1 MAMPQNQLQ
10 VVEQQQRQP
19 SQPYI
24 AQVAVTPEQAL
35 QAYRALKE
43 ITAKVLQKGTD
54 YDVIPGTPKPSLL
67 KPGAENLLR
76 FHGLGHR
83 VQKTNAIEDWEKG
96 FFHYEFKVTVH
107 KTFDDGR
114 EFVLS
119 ECYGSAN
126 TKEKRYRN
134 QDPYMLVNTVQ
145 KMAIKRALVG
155 AALQATGASG
165 LFTQDI
171 EDMDIVDSQDARPSG
186 QSRNQSNGNG
196 RKASQKQANFIMKLA
211 QDKGVDDGL
220 LAKMLEKGF
229 GVQYASDLSSTD
241 ASKVIKLL
249 QERTLEQIKDFA
261 GVVDVE
267 EEQEEQK
274 EDISSLF
281 DGVEE
286 FSDEEAPF

>member
-1 MAMPQNQLQ
+1 MAMPQTQLQ
-10 VVEQQQRQP
+10 PVEQQRPAQ
-19 SQPYI
+19 SYI

-35 QAYRALKE
+35 KAYQALKE
-43 ITAKVLQKGTD
+43 ITQKVLQKGVD

-67 KPGAENLLR
+67 KSGAENLLR
-76 FHGLGHR
+76 FYGLGHR
-83 VQKTNAIEDWEKG
+83 VVKTNAIEDWERG

-134 QDPYMLVNTVQ
+134 QDPFMLVNTVQ

-171 EDMDIVDSQDARPSG
+171 EDLEMTPESSQPQKPQKQQRAAGSK
-186 QSRNQSNGNG
+186 QTSGNG
-196 RKASQKQANFIMKLA
+196 QATEQQLKAIFAIAKN
-211 QDKGVDDGL
+211 KGLSDEEVVAMIGGL
-220 LAKMLEKGF
+220 F
-229 GVQYASDLSSTD
+229 NVQNTSDLSKQQ
-241 ASKVIKLL
+241 ASQLIAEL
-249 QERTLEQIKDFA
+249 QQQTEDQLKMLVQQYMDTNEQGEIA
-261 GVVDVE
+261 
-267 EEQEEQK
+267 
-274 EDISSLF
+274 INY
-281 DGVEE
+281 
-286 FSDEEAPF
+286 DEIE

>member
-1 MAMPQNQLQ
+1 MAMPQTQLQ
-10 VVEQQQRQP
+10 PVEQQRP
-19 SQPYI
+19 AQPYI

-35 QAYRALKE
+35 QAYRSLKE
-43 ITAKVLQKGTD
+43 ITAKVLQKGVD

-67 KPGAENLLR
+67 KSGAENLLR
-76 FHGLGHR
+76 FYGLGHR
-83 VQKTNAIEDWEKG
+83 VVKTNAIEDWERG

-134 QDPYMLVNTVQ
+134 QDPFMLVNTVQ

-171 EDMDIVDSQDARPSG
+171 EDLEMSPEPTQTEHPKPQRQQRTTS
-186 QSRNQSNGNG
+186 SKHTSGNG
-196 RKASQKQANFIMKLA
+196 QATEQQLKAIFAIGRN
-211 QDKGVDDGL
+211 KGLSEEEVWSLIGHL
-220 LAKMLEKGF
+220 F
-229 GVQYASDLSSTD
+229 GVQDAKDLTKQQASQLIEELQQQSAEQLKT
-241 ASKVIKLL
+241 LL
-249 QERTLEQIKDFA
+249 QQSVGVNEQSEFEAIY
-261 GVVDVE
+261 E
-267 EEQEEQK
+267 EIE
-274 EDISSLF
+274 
-281 DGVEE
+281 
-286 FSDEEAPF
+286 

>member
-1 MAMPQNQLQ
+1 MAMPQTQLQ
-10 VVEQQQRQP
+10 PVEQQRP
-19 SQPYI
+19 AQPYI

-67 KPGAENLLR
+67 KSGAENLLR
-76 FHGLGHR
+76 FYGLGHL
-83 VQKTNAIEDWEKG
+83 VVKTNAIEDWERG

-134 QDPYMLVNTVQ
+134 QDPFMLVNTVQ

-171 EDMDIVDSQDARPSG
+171 EDLDFVDTHEPAHRQQSQKQQR
-186 QSRNQSNGNG
+186 NGNG
-196 RKASQKQANFIMKLA
+196 RQTNGNGQATEQQVKAIYAIAKNKGLADEEISALVNGLYNVPTPKELTRQQASQLIESLQQQADDELKMLA
-211 QDKGVDDGL
+211 Q
-220 LAKMLEKGF
+220 
-229 GVQYASDLSSTD
+229 QYMGMD
-241 ASKVIKLL
+241 
-249 QERTLEQIKDFA
+249 
-261 GVVDVE
+261 
-267 EEQEEQK
+267 EQESFE
-274 EDISSLF
+274 EIF
-281 DGVEE
+281 DEVK
-286 FSDEEAPF
+286 

>member
-1 MAMPQNQLQ
+1 MAMPQTQLQ
-10 VVEQQQRQP
+10 PIEQQRPAQ
-19 SQPYI
+19 SYI

-35 QAYRALKE
+35 KAYQALKE
-43 ITAKVLQKGTD
+43 ITAKVLQKGVD

-67 KPGAENLLR
+67 KSGAENLLR
-76 FHGLGHR
+76 FYSLGHR
-83 VQKTNAIEDWEKG
+83 VVKTNAIEDWERG

-134 QDPYMLVNTVQ
+134 QDPFMLVNTVQ

-171 EDMDIVDSQDARPSG
+171 EDLEMSPEPTQTEHPKPQRQQRTTSSK
-186 QSRNQSNGNG
+186 QTSGNG
-196 RKASQKQANFIMKLA
+196 QATEQQVKAIYAIAKNKGLSNEEINALVSGLYNVQTTKELAKQQASQLIEELQQQTEDQLKTLA
-211 QDKGVDDGL
+211 Q
-220 LAKMLEKGF
+220 
-229 GVQYASDLSSTD
+229 QYMEMD
-241 ASKVIKLL
+241 
-249 QERTLEQIKDFA
+249 
-261 GVVDVE
+261 
-267 EEQEEQK
+267 EQE
-274 EDISSLF
+274 SF
-281 DGVEE
+281 DGIFEDVN
-286 FSDEEAPF
+286 

>member
-10 VVEQQQRQP
+10 TVEQQQP
-19 SQPYI
+19 AQPYI

-35 QAYRALKE
+35 QAYKSLKE

-54 YDVIPGTPKPSLL
+54 YDTIPGTPKPSLL

-165 LFTQDI
+165 LFTQDA
-171 EDMDIVDSQDARPSG
+171 EDLDLDGSQSNPTP
-186 QSRNQSNGNG
+186 SRNQQGNGNG

-211 QDKGVDDGL
+211 KDKGIDDGL
-220 LAKMLEKGF
+220 LSKMLEKGF
-229 GVQYASDLSSTD
+229 GVQYTSDLSSAD

-249 QERTLEQIKDFA
+249 QERTLEQIKEFA
-261 GVVDVE
+261 GVEDE
-267 EEQEEQK
+267 PEEQQESPDDPFADAEEV
-274 EDISSLF
+274 DP
-281 DGVEE
+281 
-286 FSDEEAPF
+286 DEVDAPF